1 MQEMGLEVGI
11 IEVFVREIL
20 LRRRQPDEQRFA
32 GESKGDCEI
41 IAPATF
47 RQ

>member
-11 IEVFVREIL
+11 EVLVREIL
-20 LRRRQPDEQRFA
+20 LRRRQLDEQRFA
-32 GESKGDCEI
+32 GEAKGDCEI
-41 IAPATF
+41 IAPATL